1 MSDTASINRRI
12 LLVDDNA
19 AIHEDFHK
27 VLSEGA
33 GAPTSLDDEAMV
45 LFGGTSKEQRIQG
58 PVFQL
63 STASQGQEALELVR
77 SSLAAGRP
85 YAMVFVD
92 MRMPPGWDGLETIQR
107 IWEIDQQ
114 IETVV
119 CTAYS
124 DYSWQDLQRALKGSD
139 RLLILK
145 KPFDRIE
152 VMQMAMALTEKWNL
166 RRLATLQLEG
176 LEQMV
181 RSRTKDLIELNKS
194 KCDLLANISHE
205 LLTPMNGI
213 LGMTSLLETTAL
225 SEEQRDYVDGVNV
238 SGQRLL
244 LMLQQVLKF
253 NQIEAGRLT
262 LNRTGF
268 DLRALCQG
276 VVDAF
281 TARAQAK
288 GLSLVVR
295 LDPALQEHIGDA
307 EQVRSVLS
315 LLVENAIKFT
325 SRGTIQIQSRASAT
339 VPGACELSVIDSGS
353 GIDPARLELLNHNLI
368 QLDSGTG
375 RQAEGIGLGLTLTKQ
390 ILHLMQSHLEIQ
402 SEAGKGS
409 TFSFLLGNPQPP
421 EHTSASERSAA

>member
-1 MSDTASINRRI
+1 MSDAASINRRI
-12 LLVDDNA
+12 LLVDDNTG
-19 AIHEDFHK
+19 IHQDFHK
-27 VLSEGA
+27 VLSDGA
-33 GAPTSLDDEAMV
+33 GAPTSLDEEATA
-45 LFGGTSKEQRIQG
+45 LFGGHSREERVQG
-58 PVFQL
+58 PTFQL
-63 STASQGQEALELVR
+63 STASQGQEGLELVR
-77 SSLAAGRP
+77 GSLAAGRP

-107 IWEIDQQ
+107 IWEIDSQ

-145 KPFDRIE
+145 KPFDKIE

-225 SEEQRDYVDGVNV
+225 NDEQREYVEGVNV

-262 LNRTGF
+262 LSRTGF
-268 DLRALCQG
+268 DLSAVCQG

-288 GLSLVVR
+288 GLSLIVT
-295 LDPALQEHIGDA
+295 LDTSLPQQIGDA

-325 SRGTIQIQSRASAT
+325 SRGTVKVQSRASAT
-339 VPGACELSVIDSGS
+339 VPGACELAVSDSGG

-390 ILHLMQSHLEIQ
+390 ILHLMHSRLEIR
-402 SEAGKGS
+402 SEAGNGS
-409 TFSFLLGNPQPP
+409 TFSFLLENPPP
-421 EHTSASERSAA
+421 GAGASDSERSAA